1 MGQEGGPK
9 RGDLRGPHKRE
20 ARLTPS
26 ILWDTGPP
34 LPGRRRHQIW
44 QPLLGTGW
52 AKTFS
57 PTIFPYKLILWVIR
71 DSGAESRRHRQWPGT
86 GWAAWPGTMPAQM
99 REATVVP
106 SREGQGGPDLS
117 QAAEV
122 GGVCSS
128 HLGLSLPRAFAHTV
142 PFPAIPFP

>member
-26 ILWDTGPP
+26 VLWATGPR

-57 PTIFPYKLILWVIR
+57 PTIFPHELILWVIR
-71 DSGAESRRHRQWPGT
+71 DSGRKAGGT
-86 GWAAWPGTMPAQM
+86 DNGLALGGQLGQENASPN
-99 REATVVP
+99 
-106 SREGQGGPDLS
+106 EGGDGG
-117 QAAEV
+117 A
-122 GGVCSS
+122 
-128 HLGLSLPRAFAHTV
+128 
-142 PFPAIPFP
+142 

>member
-71 DSGAESRRHRQWPGT
+71 DSGAESRRHNGLAL
-86 GWAAWPGTMPAQM
+86 G
-99 REATVVP
+99 
-106 SREGQGGPDLS
+106 GQ
-117 QAAEV
+117 
-122 GGVCSS
+122 
-128 HLGLSLPRAFAHTV
+128 LGQEQCQPE
-142 PFPAIPFP
+142 